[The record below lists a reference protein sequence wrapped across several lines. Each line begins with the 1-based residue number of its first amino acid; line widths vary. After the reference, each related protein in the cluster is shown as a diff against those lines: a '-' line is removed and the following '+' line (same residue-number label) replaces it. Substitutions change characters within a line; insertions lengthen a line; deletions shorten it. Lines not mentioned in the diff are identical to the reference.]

1 MYLPS
6 ISVPVMFLNGTNM
19 YPGIYRFTKGIT
31 EMSDDESSDRKLD
44 ILWGAAAIAR
54 FINRTR
60 RQTHHLLH
68 QGAIAFELWTGR
80 VPPLDV
86 MSAAALA
93 ELAEPGSSSGS

>member
-1 MYLPS
+1 
-6 ISVPVMFLNGTNM
+6 MFLNGTNM

-68 QGAIAFELWTGR
+68 QGAIDAAKKIGGR
-80 VPPLDV
+80 WCADCGGLRRQFCTP
-86 MSAAALA
+86 SK
-93 ELAEPGSSSGS
+93 PGQP